1 MELMQKNHIP
11 FGVSICYTSKNYRV
25 VTSDEFLDLLISKG
39 CYFAWYFHYMPV
51 GMGAATDLLLTPEQR
66 AYMKDRV
73 REIRGL
79 TGGKEIFAID
89 FQNDGEFT
97 HGCIAGGKLYCH
109 INAAGDVEPC
119 VFIHYSG
126 ANIREKS
133 FLECLRQPLFLEY
146 RKGQPFNDNLL
157 RPCPMLENP
166 ECLPEMVKRA
176 GAHSTDLEAPESAEH
191 LCDKCHAYAA
201 CWKPEAEKLWAEE
214 GHEV

>member
-1 MELMQKNHIP
+1 
-11 FGVSICYTSKNYRV
+11 
-25 VTSDEFLDLLISKG
+25 
-39 CYFAWYFHYMPV
+39 
-51 GMGAATDLLLTPEQR
+51 MGAATDLLLTPEQR

-97 HGCIAGGKLYCH
+97 NGCIAGGKLYCH

-133 FLECLRQPLFLEY
+133 FLDCLRQPLFLEY
-146 RKGQPFNDNLL
+146 RRGQPFNDNLL

-166 ECLPEMVKRA
+166 ERLPEMVKRA

-191 LCDKCHAYAA
+191 LCNKCHAYAA

>member
-1 MELMQKNHIP
+1 MDLMHKNRIP

-79 TGGKEIFAID
+79 TGGKGRSSPSTSRTTASSR
-89 FQNDGEFT
+89 T
-97 HGCIAGGKLYCH
+97 
-109 INAAGDVEPC
+109 AASPAA
-119 VFIHYSG
+119 SST
-126 ANIREKS
+126 ATSTPRATSSPASSSTTPARTSAKKS

-146 RKGQPFNDNLL
+146 RRGQPFNDNLL

-166 ECLPEMVKRA
+166 ERLPEMVKRA

-191 LCDKCHAYAA
+191 LCDKVPCLRRVL
-201 CWKPEAEKLWAEE
+201 EA
-214 GHEV
+214 GG